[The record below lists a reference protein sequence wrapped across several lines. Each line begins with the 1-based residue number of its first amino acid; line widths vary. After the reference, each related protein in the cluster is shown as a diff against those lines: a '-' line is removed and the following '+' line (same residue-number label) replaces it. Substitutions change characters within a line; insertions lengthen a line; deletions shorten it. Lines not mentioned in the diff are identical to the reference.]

1 MSKPPALR
9 ARPADL
15 ERFIDQ
21 GSEVPVAPRSA
32 TPKAP
37 IPVPS
42 ESRTPAAVPTA
53 GPKPKKGGLEPI
65 TARLPRALVE
75 RIRNMVHAENIAF
88 AELLRQLLEA
98 ELTRREA
105 ARGGAYPPRPSAGDA
120 TPFLVRE

>member
-9 ARPADL
+9 ARPTDL
-15 ERFIDQ
+15 ESFIDQ
-21 GSEVPVAPRSA
+21 GSEVP
-32 TPKAP
+32 

-42 ESRTPAAVPTA
+42 DSRTPAAIAAA
-53 GPKPKKGGLEPI
+53 GPKLKKGGLEPI

-105 ARGGAYPPRPSAGDA
+105 ARGGPYPARPSAGDA

>member
-9 ARPADL
+9 ARPTDL
-15 ERFIDQ
+15 ESFIDQ

-32 TPKAP
+32 TPTAP
-37 IPVPS
+37 VPVPS
-42 ESRTPAAVPTA
+42 ESRMPAAVA
-53 GPKPKKGGLEPI
+53 AAVPKLKKGGLEPI

-98 ELTRREA
+98 ELTRRET
-105 ARGGAYPPRPSAGDA
+105 ARGGPYPARPSAGDA